1 MVREFIDSHPVE
13 FHVTMLDCIDNATKL
28 RGGKPIMFNE
38 KINDNKLKVLGN
50 YSSVYATTT
59 LVQPCQ
65 KFISELKLALQRY
78 RS

>member
-38 KINDNKLKVLGN
+38 KINEK
-50 YSSVYATTT
+50 YWATSADGENT
-59 LVQPCQ
+59 LFMQ
-65 KFISELKLALQRY
+65 
-78 RS
+78 